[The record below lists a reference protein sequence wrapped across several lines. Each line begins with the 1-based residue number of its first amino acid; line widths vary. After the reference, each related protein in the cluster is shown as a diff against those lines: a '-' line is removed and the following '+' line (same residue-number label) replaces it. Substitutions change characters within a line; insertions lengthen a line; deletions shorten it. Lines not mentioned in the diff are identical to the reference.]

1 MRVDDVIARLDK
13 VRPTTRGRWV
23 ARCPAHDDGH
33 PSLLV
38 SEGEGGKVGM
48 HCFAGCD
55 IYSIVSAIGFEVSDL
70 YPERLAY
77 SKPNR
82 RPWRAADL
90 IHLLDREMLVM
101 ALVTCDKVC
110 NGTVSGADAQR
121 LLEARMRIA
130 AIVEAL

>member
-1 MRVDDVIARLDK
+1 MHVDDFLSRLDK
-13 VRPTTRGRWV
+13 VRPTTRGRWI
-23 ARCPAHDDGH
+23 ARCPGHDDGN

-82 RPWRAADL
+82 RPWSAADL
-90 IHLLDREMLVM
+90 IHLLDRDMLIA
-101 ALVTCDKVC
+101 ALVTCDKVRD
-110 NGTVSGADAQR
+110 GTVTESDAQS
-121 LLEARMRIA
+121 LLEARKRIA
-130 AIVEAL
+130 VIVEAL